1 MESWTMTTQ
10 AGRKRLHVFG
20 VPIDL
25 GQERRGVDMGPAA
38 VRYAGLHAAL
48 LEIAQEVEDFGNI
61 QVPLLEQLPST
72 HAPNAKHLHAVV
84 AVCEEIY
91 QAAAGSVRGGST
103 PIFLGGD
110 HSVSIGSVAAVAA
123 GGGRVGVLWVDA
135 HGDFN
140 TPATTPSGNIHGM
153 ALAALCG
160 LGAPELVNVGFP
172 GPKVRAEDV
181 VVIGARSLDSG
192 ERRLLREAGVRV
204 YTMRDVDTLGMA
216 EIAAR
221 SLAHL
226 NHVDRIHVSLDLDS
240 LDSTEAPGVGTP
252 VPGGLTYRE
261 AHLLMEILSDVKQV
275 QSLDL
280 VEINP
285 ILDVQNRTAQLAVEL
300 ASSLFGKAIY

>member
-1 MESWTMTTQ
+1 
-10 AGRKRLHVFG
+10 
-20 VPIDL
+20 
-25 GQERRGVDMGPAA
+25 
-38 VRYAGLHAAL
+38 
-48 LEIAQEVEDFGNI
+48 
-61 QVPLLEQLPST
+61 
-72 HAPNAKHLHAVV
+72 
-84 AVCEEIY
+84 
-91 QAAAGSVRGGST
+91 
-103 PIFLGGD
+103 
-110 HSVSIGSVAAVAA
+110 VSIGSVAAVAA
-123 GGGRVGVLWVDA
+123 GGERLGVLWVDA

-140 TPATTPSGNIHGM
+140 TPETTPSGNIHGM

-172 GPKVRAEDV
+172 GPKVQAEDV
-181 VVIGARSLDSG
+181 VLIGARALDPG

-226 NHVDRIHVSLDLDS
+226 HHVGRIHVSLDLDA

-261 AHLLMEILSDVKQV
+261 AHLLMEILSDVDQV
-275 QSLDL
+275 RSLDL

-285 ILDVQNRTAQLAVEL
+285 ILDAQNRTAQLAVEL
-300 ASSLFGKAIY
+300 ASSLFGKAIL